1 MVKAQCQVNVDG
13 GESYLC
19 VFSHSCEY
27 FKPRYTWGLDLFLT
41 AVKSSVAP
49 SQYYLVWHKEREK
62 TSMNFNGPFL
72 GVRELLLYLKF
83 RAKDYLS
90 IHCI

>member
-1 MVKAQCQVNVDG
+1 MVESPISVSSHTAVSTSSLVIHG
-13 GESYLC
+13 GLTS
-19 VFSHSCEY
+19 
-27 FKPRYTWGLDLFLT
+27 FLT